1 MMGNK
6 KKIAVAM
13 GILMGISGSFFAMI
27 PSSHHTEAAIAVID
41 QRNIEEAIKT
51 AIQTANILNE
61 EQKKYALML
70 LHLKKIDG
78 SVLQSVMNDVQK
90 QNLEKNKRDPL
101 SACNQVPDSILNY
114 QKATV
119 AAWVQGMGDMKRVL
133 NGEMTVYDMYQSEQ
147 KRKKAL
153 ADTYEQ
159 TFGEAEKAIK
169 YTADTDKTIEEGIK
183 QSNEAE
189 GEMQAMQA
197 GNIIAA
203 GDAQHRSTQTKLLA
217 RILAVQSATSYDR
230 AMKEAQENAINESAE
245 KSSRAS
251 LEARTDE
258 DRQKALDYS
267 LEDNGYY

>member
-6 KKIAVAM
+6 KKIAVAL
-13 GILMGISGSFFAMI
+13 GVLMGVSGSFFAML

-78 SVLQSVMNDVQK
+78 NVLQSVLTDAQK
-90 QNLEKNKRDPL
+90 QNAEKNKSDAIT
-101 SACNQVPDSILNY
+101 ACTKLPDSILNY
-114 QKATV
+114 TKAV
-119 AAWVQGMGDMKRVL
+119 DAAWVQGMGDMKRVM
-133 NGEMTVYDMYQSEQ
+133 NGEMTVYDMYKSEQ
-147 KRKKAL
+147 TRKKAL

-159 TFGEAEKAIK
+159 TFGEAEKAVK
-169 YTADTDKTIEEGIK
+169 YTADTDKTIELGIK

-189 GEMQAMQA
+189 GEMQVIQA
-197 GNIIAA
+197 GNVIAA
-203 GDAQHRSTQTKLLA
+203 GAAQNHSTQTKLLA
-217 RILAVQSATSYDR
+217 RILAVQSMTSYDR
-230 AMKEAQENAINESAE
+230 AIKEAQENAVNENAE
-245 KSSRAS
+245 KSSRAA